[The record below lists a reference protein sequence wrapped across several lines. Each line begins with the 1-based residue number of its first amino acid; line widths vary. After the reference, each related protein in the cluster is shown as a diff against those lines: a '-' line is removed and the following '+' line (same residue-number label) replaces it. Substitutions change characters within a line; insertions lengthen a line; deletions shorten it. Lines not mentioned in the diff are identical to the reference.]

1 MSKYSVVM
9 IRHGESEWNQKNLFC
24 GWFDSDLSDAG
35 RAEAEAAGKAL
46 KGLFHSTYH
55 TQYHTGIYRVHYI
68 RYYTENGWLYI
79 FLDAGKKFDIAHSSL
94 LQRANKTCN
103 KILELTGSTCEM
115 KRTWRLNERHY
126 G

>member
-46 KGLFHSTYH
+46 KGLFQSIYH
-55 TQYHTGIYRVHYI
+55 T
-68 RYYTENGWLYI
+68 
-79 FLDAGKKFDIAHSSL
+79 
-94 LQRANKTCN
+94 
-103 KILELTGSTCEM
+103 
-115 KRTWRLNERHY
+115 
-126 G
+126 

>member
-46 KGLFHSTYH
+46 KGM
-55 TQYHTGIYRVHYI
+55 
-68 RYYTENGWLYI
+68 
-79 FLDAGKKFDIAHSSL
+79 L
-94 LQRANKTCN
+94 LHHHHQVPHPVQH
-103 KILELTGSTCEM
+103 LVGGE
-115 KRTWRLNERHY
+115 
-126 G
+126 

>member
-46 KGLFHSTYH
+46 KGSF
-55 TQYHTGIYRVHYI
+55 
-68 RYYTENGWLYI
+68 
-79 FLDAGKKFDIAHSSL
+79 
-94 LQRANKTCN
+94 
-103 KILELTGSTCEM
+103 
-115 KRTWRLNERHY
+115 
-126 G
+126 

>member
-46 KGLFHSTYH
+46 KGLFHFTTPS
-55 TQYHTGIYRVHYI
+55 
-68 RYYTENGWLYI
+68 
-79 FLDAGKKFDIAHSSL
+79 
-94 LQRANKTCN
+94 
-103 KILELTGSTCEM
+103 
-115 KRTWRLNERHY
+115 
-126 G
+126 

>member
-46 KGLFHSTYH
+46 KGLFQSIYH
-55 TQYHTGIYRVHYI
+55 TQYHTGIHRLHYN
-68 RYYTENGWLYI
+68 RYYTKNG
-79 FLDAGKKFDIAHSSL
+79 
-94 LQRANKTCN
+94 
-103 KILELTGSTCEM
+103 
-115 KRTWRLNERHY
+115 
-126 G
+126 

>member
-46 KGLFHSTYH
+46 KGLFQSFNH
-55 TQYHTGIYRVHYI
+55 TWYHTGILHQ
-68 RYYTENGWLYI
+68 
-79 FLDAGKKFDIAHSSL
+79 K
-94 LQRANKTCN
+94 
-103 KILELTGSTCEM
+103 
-115 KRTWRLNERHY
+115 
-126 G
+126 

>member
-46 KGLFHSTYH
+46 QG
-55 TQYHTGIYRVHYI
+55 
-68 RYYTENGWLYI
+68 
-79 FLDAGKKFDIAHSSL
+79 
-94 LQRANKTCN
+94 
-103 KILELTGSTCEM
+103 
-115 KRTWRLNERHY
+115 
-126 G
+126 

>member
-46 KGLFHSTYH
+46 KGKCYYTITTKYH
-55 TQYHTGIYRVHYI
+55 TRYNTWLEASRVTKFFRCWKEVRYRSFF
-68 RYYTENGWLYI
+68 T
-79 FLDAGKKFDIAHSSL
+79 FTKSK
-94 LQRANKTCN
+94 
-103 KILELTGSTCEM
+103 
-115 KRTWRLNERHY
+115 
-126 G
+126 

>member
-46 KGLFHSTYH
+46 KGLFQSTYH
-55 TQYHTGIYRVHYI
+55 TSTTPVHNCTYI
-68 RYYTENGWLYI
+68 RSGCDN
-79 FLDAGKKFDIAHSSL
+79 
-94 LQRANKTCN
+94 N
-103 KILELTGSTCEM
+103 
-115 KRTWRLNERHY
+115 
-126 G
+126 

>member
-46 KGLFHSTYH
+46 KGKYYYIITPGTTPST
-55 TQYHTGIYRVHYI
+55 TPGTTPGWRRV
-68 RYYTENGWLYI
+68 G
-79 FLDAGKKFDIAHSSL
+79 
-94 LQRANKTCN
+94 
-103 KILELTGSTCEM
+103 
-115 KRTWRLNERHY
+115 
-126 G
+126 

>member
-46 KGLFHSTYH
+46 KGSFLLHQLLPHLDTTPWYH
-55 TQYHTGIYRVHYI
+55 TK
-68 RYYTENGWLYI
+68 NGW
-79 FLDAGKKFDIAHSSL
+79 
-94 LQRANKTCN
+94 
-103 KILELTGSTCEM
+103 
-115 KRTWRLNERHY
+115 
-126 G
+126 

>member
-46 KGLFHSTYH
+46 KGLSNFTTLSPHLLPHLVPQTVPHPVLHPVLYPVLH
-55 TQYHTGIYRVHYI
+55 RLLNKNGI
-68 RYYTENGWLYI
+68 
-79 FLDAGKKFDIAHSSL
+79 
-94 LQRANKTCN
+94 
-103 KILELTGSTCEM
+103 
-115 KRTWRLNERHY
+115 
-126 G
+126 

>member
-55 TQYHTGIYRVHYI
+55 TGIHRVHYI
-68 RYYTENGWLYI
+68 RYYTKNFGPKWLVIYL
-79 FLDAGKKFDIAHSSL
+79 FRCWKKVRYCSFFTFTKS
-94 LQRANKTCN
+94 K
-103 KILELTGSTCEM
+103 
-115 KRTWRLNERHY
+115 
-126 G
+126 

>member
-46 KGLFHSTYH
+46 KGKC
-55 TQYHTGIYRVHYI
+55 
-68 RYYTENGWLYI
+68 YYTITTPSNTPGSTPGWRLEASRVTK

>member
-46 KGLFHSTYH
+46 KGSFLLHQIDTTPGYH
-55 TQYHTGIYRVHYI
+55 TFIPHQKWEVICLFRCWKEI
-68 RYYTENGWLYI
+68 RYCSFFPFT
-79 FLDAGKKFDIAHSSL
+79 KSK
-94 LQRANKTCN
+94 
-103 KILELTGSTCEM
+103 
-115 KRTWRLNERHY
+115 
-126 G
+126 